1 MGNQNEV
8 PPVPLP
14 ILHHHPDR
22 HAIMAELHARPVD
35 IIEDV
40 TRVRRAVFVLPQE
53 KAAMAALVGRFRA
66 FCAEVALPDPSGD
79 ERQFT
84 FTVGPRVVTW
94 EFHNEF
100 VTVTWRAAPDD
111 WDNWPMGIGLEILGE
126 SALLIAG
133 TRIDVIAADTVPDR
147 LLPQFNL
154 SSLCVTTVED
164 GIAQVVSDFTVDE
177 DGFTRFEFAAGA
189 LTPLRRSVL
198 VRRLLEIDTYRSMAL
213 LALPLARR
221 VSPDLAAAETDLS
234 QLIERLPDATD
245 TARIQEA
252 LDTLHQLSVRSSQLS
267 EQLGYRFAAARAY
280 GDILRA
286 RLESLREGPTRYGS
300 SIGRY
305 LRNRVD
311 PALNTCAAMEKRL
324 GTLTEK
330 IERSIELLNVRIGLD
345 LQIQNKTVLE
355 TIAQTGQSQFRLQRT
370 VEGLSVIA
378 ISYYALGILGYL
390 LGGPVEMLE
399 IDKAVALSIAAPF
412 AVLVVYFFV
421 RMIRRGHTS

>member
-1 MGNQNEV
+1 MSDQNEV
-8 PPVPLP
+8 QPVPLP
-14 ILHHHPDR
+14 TLHTHPDR
-22 HAIMAELHARPVD
+22 QAIMAELHARPVD

-40 TRVRRAVFVLPQE
+40 TRVRRAVFVLPQD
-53 KAAMAALVGRFRA
+53 KMAMEALIGRFRA
-66 FCAEVALPDPSGD
+66 FCAKVALPDPSSD

-84 FTVGPRVVTW
+84 FTVGARVVTW

-100 VTVTWRAAPDD
+100 VTITWRAPPDD
-111 WDNWPMGIGLEILGE
+111 WENWPADIGLDILGE

-133 TRIDVIAADTVPDR
+133 SRIDVIAAATVPDR

-164 GIAQVVSDFTVDE
+164 GIAQVVSDFVADE
-177 DGFTRFEFAAGA
+177 DGFTRFEFAAGG

-198 VRRLLEIDTYRSMAL
+198 VRRLLEVDTYRSMAL
-213 LALPLARR
+213 LGLPLARR
-221 VSPDLAAAETDLS
+221 VGPDLAATETALS
-234 QLIERLPDATD
+234 QLIERLPNATD

-252 LDTLHQLSVRSSQLS
+252 LDALHQLSVRSSQLS

-286 RLESLREGPTRYGS
+286 RLDSLREGPTRYGS

-345 LQIQNKTVLE
+345 LQIQNQTVLE

-390 LGGPVEMLE
+390 LGGPVEMLAL
-399 IDKAVALSIAAPF
+399 DKAVTLSLAAPL
-412 AVLVVYFFV
+412 AVVVVWFFV
-421 RMIRRGHTS
+421 RAIRRGHGG